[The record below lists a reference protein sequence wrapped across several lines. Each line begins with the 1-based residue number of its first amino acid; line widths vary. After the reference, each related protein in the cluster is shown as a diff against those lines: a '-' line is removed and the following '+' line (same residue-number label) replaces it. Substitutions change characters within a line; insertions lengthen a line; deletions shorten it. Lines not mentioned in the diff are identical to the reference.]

1 MRFMRFPAGKRARAK
16 NQGVGEG
23 RGGER
28 APPPVP
34 LPLVRCPVSPRRVS
48 RRPPVKVRPDFSPLE
63 DPRPAG
69 SFARAS
75 AFRAHKG
82 TQRR

>member
-28 APPPVP
+28 APPPRSPTPGTVP
-34 LPLVRCPVSPRRVS
+34 CVSSTRLASPARES
-48 RRPPVKVRPDFSPLE
+48 PP
-63 DPRPAG
+63 
-69 SFARAS
+69 
-75 AFRAHKG
+75 
-82 TQRR
+82 